1 MTPLGEAKPFRS
13 SEGWR
18 LVEYDNG
25 HPVASIWTYSPS
37 DAVDWRDR
45 EVARYMVRRCDWEA
59 DACARRAAL
68 EREFSRQQAV
78 EFRRIRVRA

>member
-18 LVEYDNG
+18 LVEYDKG

-37 DAVDWRDR
+37 NAVDWRDK

-59 DACARRAAL
+59 EAAARQEAL
-68 EREFSRQQAV
+68 RRELTQQMA
-78 EFRRIRVRA
+78 EEYRRIRARA